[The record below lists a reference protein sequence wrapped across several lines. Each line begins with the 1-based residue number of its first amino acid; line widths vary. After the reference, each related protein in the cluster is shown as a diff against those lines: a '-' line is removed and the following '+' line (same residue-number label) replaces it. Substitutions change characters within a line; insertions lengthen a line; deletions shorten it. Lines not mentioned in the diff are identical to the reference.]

1 MIILTI
7 STADCIR
14 PRGSNFK
21 NSMYEKL
28 KKKKASWPAGSV
40 QKFHVIKPEY

>member
-28 KKKKASWPAGSV
+28 KKKASWPAGSV